1 MELMALQ
8 AKLALPESTESN
20 PDQPS
25 MRKLVSMRMPAS
37 ERRRLRMPKSLPRQS
52 ALI

>member
-25 MRKLVSMRMPAS
+25 MRMPVS
-37 ERRRLRMPKSLPRQS
+37 ERRGLRMPKSLPRQS
-52 ALI
+52 ALT